1 MIKDKNVLRMRK
13 TNLLSASR
21 VSGGIPLSRAL
32 RHAARRSSIVFY
44 SITMNSIDKVN
55 MIIQKSD
62 KNLSN
67 KP

>member
-21 VSGGIPLSRAL
+21 VNGGIPLSRAL

-44 SITMNSIDKVN
+44 SITMNSTGKVN
-55 MIIQKSD
+55 MII
-62 KNLSN
+62 
-67 KP
+67 